1 MQEFNFVTCFTEFQK
16 RVLYQLAILTR
27 EVGDLKKMLD
37 RRIDDNQTT
46 DLAVAEGPLQTVAA
60 VEALDQNCGDSST
73 KQFLA
78 SIGPWLVA
86 NACTCY
92 SNDGSIIKSSKLR
105 PKFPYNWLKNQLL
118 DIVPSLPPSRVFFC
132 LVLVCLPLC

>member
-16 RVLYQLAILTR
+16 RVLYQLAVLTR
-27 EVGDLKKMLD
+27 EVGDLKKMVD
-37 RRIDDNQTT
+37 QHRAFDDNQMI

-60 VEALDQNCGDSST
+60 VEALDKKCGDSST

-86 NACTCY
+86 NASTCY
-92 SNDGSIIKSSKLR
+92 INDGSIIE
-105 PKFPYNWLKNQLL
+105 LKTAARNSTDMAQK
-118 DIVPSLPPSRVFFC
+118 INFC
-132 LVLVCLPLC
+132 ISYRRY